1 MYGDYLMRTKNA
13 VHLSEE
19 QRDKLNS
26 LVSKGKHSARMI
38 KRAQILLSRD
48 QQKEAKEISE
58 TVGVGLQTI
67 YNICK
72 RFSQGGL
79 EVALNE
85 KLRPGAPTKL
95 DAKGEAY
102 AIAIACSQP
111 PVGRTCWTMQMI
123 ADKVVQLKY
132 VESITD
138 ETVRLR
144 LKKKK

>member
-1 MYGDYLMRTKNA
+1 MYGDCLMRTKNA

-19 QRDKLNS
+19 QRDELDS
-26 LVSKGKHSARMI
+26 LVGKGKHSARKI
-38 KRAQILLSRD
+38 KRAQILLSSD

-67 YNICK
+67 YNVCK
-72 RFSQGGL
+72 RFALGGL

-85 KLRPGAPTKL
+85 KPRPGAPTKL
-95 DAKGEAY
+95 DVKGEAF
-102 AIAIACSQP
+102 AIATACSQP
-111 PVGRTCWTMQMI
+111 PEGRTCWTMQMI
-123 ADKVVQLKY
+123 ANKVMELKY

-144 LKKKK
+144 LKKKN